1 MLIACFYWGLV
12 FISRAAL
19 GPYTYNRSTCY
30 IFGKVRRTDFLPVG
44 PDLKEEVFDRGYESL
59 DTDEDEKDEY
69 QWGMQA
75 TTYDMEDDVAELADP
90 DGNELNDFM

>member
-1 MLIACFYWGLV
+1 M
-12 FISRAAL
+12 
-19 GPYTYNRSTCY
+19 
-30 IFGKVRRTDFLPVG
+30 
-44 PDLKEEVFDRGYESL
+44 

-75 TTYDMEDDVAELADP
+75 STHDMEDDVAELADP